1 MSGRIVATLLLLFA
15 SVTAGIVSLGM
26 AGAQDG
32 GDDTASGSLP
42 LFGTVGDGTGYFQ
55 GTVSGLVASEADG
68 SILLDGIVDG
78 LVTTDL
84 ETVRITGQ
92 ELSVIADPF
101 VVGAVSASDDTTDDA
116 DTEDEVDGT
125 PAGNSD
131 ENSLAFSS
139 LQTDGGSDCDVLYIQ
154 IETFTLDDTG
164 DEVEAAPIIYDA
176 NAVPAADTTL
186 LCSLAEVLD
195 TTPDATTEIVDLL
208 NQILGAGVGGSTDDV
223 SVETAEATEDAVE
236 DDSEATEEDVD
247 GTEEATEEPTEEDA
261 EPTEEDDAE
270 PTEDDRPVLTPD
282 DDDDGTPED

>member
-1 MSGRIVATLLLLFA
+1 
-15 SVTAGIVSLGM
+15 M

-68 SILLDGIVDG
+68 TILLDGIVDG

-92 ELSVIADPF
+92 ELSVNAEPF
-101 VVGAVSASDDTTDDA
+101 VVGAVSASGDATDDV

-125 PAGNSD
+125 PAGGSD

-154 IETFTLDDTG
+154 IDTFTLDDSG

-186 LCSLAEVLD
+186 LCSLADVLD

-236 DDSEATEEDVD
+236 DDTEATEEDVD